1 MAQPAR
7 LQPTERKETHTMN
20 QLTTLTGILLLA
32 TLTEALVEYLAKPW
46 LRLAGQDAQREIDG
60 QPATEEETSPVIALA
75 TCYTAAA
82 IGILLC
88 LAYRADLSQ
97 LAGLTCPWPWIGP
110 VVTGILAGRG
120 ANFVHDF
127 ASRWLRG

>member
-1 MAQPAR
+1 
-7 LQPTERKETHTMN
+7 MN

-46 LRLAGQDAQREIDG
+46 LRLAERDG
-60 QPATEEETSPVIALA
+60 RRPIEGEETPSEAETNAVTDLV

-88 LAYRADLSQ
+88 LAYRADLLQ
-97 LAGLTCPWPWIGP
+97 LAGLVCPWPWIGP

>member
-1 MAQPAR
+1 
-7 LQPTERKETHTMN
+7 MN

-32 TLTEALVEYLAKPW
+32 TLTEALVEYLVRPW
-46 LRLAGQDAQREIDG
+46 LRLLLPAAAAGEDPE
-60 QPATEEETSPVIALA
+60 PAPEPEGEPRPVVDLV
-75 TCYTAAA
+75 TRYTAAG

-88 LAYRADLSQ
+88 LAYGADLLQ
-97 LAGLTCPWPWIGP
+97 LAGLSCPWPWLGP

-127 ASRWLRG
+127 SSRWLRS

>member
-1 MAQPAR
+1 
-7 LQPTERKETHTMN
+7 MN
-20 QLTTLTGILLLA
+20 QLATLTGILLLA

-46 LRLAGQDAQREIDG
+46 LRLAGRDAQREIAG
-60 QPATEEETSPVIALA
+60 HAATSDETDPVIDLA
-75 TCYTAAA
+75 TCYTAAV

-88 LAYRADLSQ
+88 LAYRADLLQ
-97 LAGLTCPWPWIGP
+97 LAGLYCPWPWVGP
-110 VVTGILAGRG
+110 VITGILAGRG